1 MCNHEN
7 LENNQIIFNKN
18 GFKIVKQERNSYL
31 VTFDIENPHIY
42 LEKLVNFKFLDIVF
56 EVNKDIIDNYSVDI
70 LEENDSKTEGNV
82 VVTLKHLFAD
92 LGLPQKYINT
102 NVIMKKHI
110 EQSLTSFHIKNSGV
124 LPEIEKLNKVE
135 GNNYE
140 LFKLKNVIIYCKYV
154 NPHKINVEYYIYYPN
169 SFILSPML
177 EKIICSIVYKIF
189 IRTKLFIEMYR

>member
-1 MCNHEN
+1 MSNNEN
-7 LENNQIIFNKN
+7 LENNPIIFNKN
-18 GFKIVKQERNSYL
+18 GFKILKQERNSYL

-42 LEKLVNFKFLDIVF
+42 IEKLVNFKFLDIVF

-70 LEENDSKTEGNV
+70 TEENENKTEGNV
-82 VVTLKHLFAD
+82 VITLKHLFAD

-102 NVIMKKHI
+102 NVVMKKH
-110 EQSLTSFHIKNSGV
+110 SDHSFTSFHIKNMGV
-124 LPEIEKLNKVE
+124 LPEIEKLNEIE

-154 NPHKINVEYYIYYPN
+154 NKHKINVEYYIYYPN
-169 SFILSPML
+169 SFLLSSIL

>member
-1 MCNHEN
+1 MSKDEN
-7 LENNQIIFNKN
+7 LENNPIIFNKN
-18 GFKIVKQERNSYL
+18 GFKIIKQERNSYM

-42 LEKLVNFKFLDIVF
+42 IEKLVNFNFLDIVF

-70 LEENDSKTEGNV
+70 LEENENKTEGNV
-82 VVTLKHLFAD
+82 VITLKHLFAD

-102 NVIMKKHI
+102 NVVMKKQHD
-110 EQSLTSFHIKNSGV
+110 QSLTSFHIKNIGV
-124 LPEIEKLNKVE
+124 LPEIEKLNETE

-154 NPHKINVEYYIYYPN
+154 NKHKINVEYYIYYPN
-169 SFILSPML
+169 SFLLSSIL
-177 EKIICSIVYKIF
+177 EKIICSVVYKIF